1 MSRGRNL
8 DRSSSC
14 ALNRRT
20 GQASPLGRPMD
31 ASVDGQFF
39 SKLSLRERPGI
50 RRATVKIASDKN
62 TVWSEGTKRTPL
74 LK

>member
-1 MSRGRNL
+1 
-8 DRSSSC
+8 
-14 ALNRRT
+14 
-20 GQASPLGRPMD
+20 MD